1 MKHCVIIGGGVIGL
15 ASAYYLAKAGYSVT
29 VLDKGDLRDGC
40 SYGNAGMIVPS
51 HIIPLA
57 QPGMMEQGL
66 KWLLNSK
73 SPFYIQ
79 PRLSFDLLRWGLA
92 FLQHATAAH
101 VQRSMPLLRDLSL
114 LSRDLYR
121 DLAAEAPEIQYE
133 EKGLLLLYRSDR
145 VAEEEIHAGE
155 AARRMGLE
163 VDFLSK
169 QELPALEA
177 GVATTAIGGVHYKSD
192 AHLYP
197 DKLMAFLKQALAR
210 MNVRMVPN
218 TSITGFRFSKN
229 TVVEVCSPGTSFAAD
244 EVIVAAGSWTPELAR
259 QLGIRM
265 ALLPGKGYSFTLQSP
280 AQRPTIPTILCEG
293 KVAVTP
299 MGADL
304 RFGGTLEITHT
315 RDTKIRPNRLAGI
328 LDAIHTFYPGLQIEA
343 PPMEDVWFGFRPCTA
358 SGLPVIGRSHRHSN
372 VVIAAGHGMMGLSL
386 APATGKLVEELVS
399 GKTSTVNI
407 EALTPR

>member
-15 ASAYYLAKAGYSVT
+15 ASAYYLAKAGHSVT

-66 KWLLNSK
+66 KWLLDSK

-79 PRLSFDLLRWGLA
+79 PRLSIDLLRWGLA
-92 FLQHATAAH
+92 FFKHATTAH

-121 DLAAEAPEIQYE
+121 DLAAEAPGIQYE

-145 VAEEEIHAGE
+145 VGEEEIHAGE

-169 QELPALEA
+169 QELPALET
-177 GVATTAIGGVHYKSD
+177 GVATAAIGGVHYKSD

-197 DKLMAFLKQALAR
+197 DELMAFLKQALAG
-210 MNVRMVPN
+210 MNVRIVPN
-218 TSITGFRFSKN
+218 TPVTGFRFSKN
-229 TVVEVCSPGTSFAAD
+229 TVAEVCSPGASFPAD
-244 EVIVAAGSWTPELAR
+244 EVIVAAGSWTPELGR

-265 ALLPGKGYSFTLQSP
+265 ALLPGKGYSFTLKEP
-280 AQRPTIPTILCEG
+280 AQRPAIPTILCEG

-315 RDTKIRPNRLAGI
+315 RDTKIRLKRLAGI
-328 LDAIHTFYPGLQIEA
+328 LGAIHTFYPGLQIE
-343 PPMEDVWFGFRPCTA
+343 PPPKEDVWFGFRPCTA
-358 SGLPVIGRSHRHSN
+358 SGLPVIGRSHRHAN
-372 VVIAAGHGMMGLSL
+372 VIIAAGHGMMGLSL

-399 GKTSTVNI
+399 GKATGVNI
-407 EALTPR
+407 ETLMPR

>member
-15 ASAYYLAKAGYSVT
+15 ASAYYLAKAGHSVT
-29 VLDKGDLRDGC
+29 VLDKSDLRDGC

-79 PRLSFDLLRWGLA
+79 PRLSLDLLRWGLA
-92 FLQHATAAH
+92 FFQHATTAH
-101 VQRSMPLLRDLSL
+101 VQRSMPLLCDLSL
-114 LSRDLYR
+114 FSRDLYR
-121 DLAAEAPEIQYE
+121 DLATEAPEIQYE

-145 VAEEEIHAGE
+145 VGEEEIHAGE

-169 QELPALEA
+169 SELPGLET
-177 GVATTAIGGVHYKSD
+177 GVATAAIGGVHYKSD

-197 DKLMAFLKQALAR
+197 DKLMAFLKLALAG
-210 MNVRMVPN
+210 MNVQIVSN
-218 TSITGFRFSKN
+218 TPVTGFRISKN
-229 TVVEVCSPGTSFAAD
+229 TIVEVRCPGTSFAAD
-244 EVIVAAGSWTPELAR
+244 EFIVAAGSWTPELAR

-265 ALLPGKGYSFTLQSP
+265 ALLPGKGYSFTLKEP
-280 AQRPTIPTILCEG
+280 TQRPTIPTILCEG

-304 RFGGTLEITHT
+304 RFGGTMEVTHT
-315 RDTKIRPNRLAGI
+315 RDTKIRPKRLAGI
-328 LDAIHTFYPGLQIEA
+328 LDTIHTFYPGLPIEA

-358 SGLPVIGRSHRHSN
+358 SGLPVIGRSHRYTN

-399 GKTSTVNI
+399 GKTTAVNI